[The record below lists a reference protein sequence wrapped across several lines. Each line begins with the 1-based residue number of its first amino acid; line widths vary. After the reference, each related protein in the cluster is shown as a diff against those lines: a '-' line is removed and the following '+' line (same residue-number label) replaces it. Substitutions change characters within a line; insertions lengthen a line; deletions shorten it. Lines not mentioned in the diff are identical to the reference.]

1 MQLEHLLTEEH
12 LQLRQTLRDFTK
24 KEIIPIAKQMEE
36 DYSLVEKVHQKLVD
50 IGIQASGYPVE
61 YGGGGRHSMTDSA
74 IISEELSK
82 GDAGIALSVGAN
94 MAGAG
99 PASAVGNK
107 ALLDRFAPIFCK
119 GKLAY
124 ACLSMTDEAGGAD
137 TENPLLHGAGIKT
150 TAKLVGDEY
159 VINGNKMWPTHGGI
173 AESYITFCTTDPN
186 AGDEGIAMIVVPKDA
201 PGLSFG
207 KPEKKMLFKTVI
219 NGSVYYD
226 NVRVPK
232 EYRVAGP
239 GMDAN
244 LCNMLTAVAGWSGAC
259 QALGIAERAFD
270 IVLEYTGTRMGG
282 FKPVRQHSITAGII
296 ADMSIGIE
304 MMRASLYNLAFMFD
318 HQDIYGKIYGP
329 PWSPQFIA
337 KAAAARVF
345 AADTAVEIINKGAEL
360 LGSMAISEG
369 FPYEKCLRDVKITQ
383 LWLGGQQ
390 ICRYKIAQGYY
401 DLKNWA

>member
-1 MQLEHLLTEEH
+1 MQLEHLLTEEQ

-24 KEIIPIAKQMEE
+24 KEIIPITKELDE

-50 IGIQASGYPVE
+50 MGIQSSGYPVE
-61 YGGGGRHSMTDSA
+61 YGGGGIHSMTNSA
-74 IISEELSK
+74 IIAHELSK
-82 GDAGIALSVGAN
+82 GDAGIALSVCSN

-99 PASAVGNK
+99 PAAAVGNK
-107 ALLDRFAPIFCK
+107 ALLDRFAPVFCQ
-119 GKLAY
+119 GKLVY
-124 ACLSMTDEAGGAD
+124 GCLSMTDEAGGAD

-150 TAKLVGDEY
+150 IAKLEGDEY
-159 VINGNKMWPTHGGI
+159 VINGSKMWPTHGGI
-173 AESYITFCTTDPN
+173 AESYITFCNTDPSI
-186 AGDEGIAMIVVPKDA
+186 GDEGIAMIVVPRDA

-244 LCNMLTAVAGWSGAC
+244 LCNMLTAVAGWSGGC
-259 QALGIAERAFD
+259 QALGIAERAFE

-282 FKPVRQHSITAGII
+282 FKPVQQHSVVAGII
-296 ADMSIGIE
+296 ADMAIGIE
-304 MMRASLYNLAFMFD
+304 MMRASLYNIAYALD
-318 HQDIYGKIYGP
+318 HADFYGKLYGP
-329 PWSPQFIA
+329 AFSTPFIA
-337 KAAAARVF
+337 KLAAARVF

-360 LGSMAISEG
+360 LGSMAVSED

-390 ICRYKIAQGYY
+390 ICRYKVAQGYY

>member
-1 MQLEHLLTEEH
+1 MQLEHLLTEEQ

-24 KEIIPIAKQMEE
+24 KEIIPITKELEE

-50 IGIQASGYPVE
+50 MGIQSSGYPVE
-61 YGGGGRHSMTDSA
+61 YGGGGIHSMTNNA
-74 IISEELSK
+74 IIAHELSK
-82 GDAGIALSVGAN
+82 GDAGIALSACSN

-99 PASAVGNK
+99 PAAAVGNK
-107 ALLDRFAPIFCK
+107 AVLDRFAPLFCQ

-124 ACLSMTDEAGGAD
+124 GCLSMTDEAGGAD
-137 TENPLLHGAGIKT
+137 TENTLLHGAGIKT
-150 TAKLVGDEY
+150 IAKLEGDEY
-159 VINGNKMWPTHGGI
+159 VINGSKMWPTHGGI
-173 AESYITFCTTDPN
+173 AESYITFCNTDPSL
-186 AGDEGIAMIVVPKDA
+186 GDEGIAMIIVPKDA

-244 LCNMLTAVAGWSGAC
+244 LCNMLTAVAGWSGGM
-259 QALGIAERAFD
+259 QALGIAERAFE

-282 FKPVRQHSITAGII
+282 FKPVQQHSIVAGII

-304 MMRASLYNLAFMFD
+304 MMRASLYNLAFMLD
-318 HQDIYGKIYGP
+318 NADIYGKIYGP
-329 PWSPQFIA
+329 TWSPKFIG
-337 KAAAARVF
+337 KLAAARVF

-390 ICRYKIAQGYY
+390 ICRYKVAQGYY